1 MLTQIVWWAT
11 IALETLL
18 LVRSAQQRLA
28 AKFPIFYF
36 YLACVLSVDLL
47 RFYCYTVHPGFYQEL
62 YWYTEFFSV
71 VVGYGVIFEIYK
83 RSLKNHPGVARLAQ
97 KVLLLVLIVT
107 LAEVVAA
114 TFSSPSGS
122 WAYATAKLGR
132 DLRYVEVTL
141 WVVMLAVFSRY
152 RIPAGRNLEGLI
164 LGYGFF
170 IAVSVVK
177 LVFVFQ
183 PGNRFAPFARK
194 LPSAAYLITLAI
206 WCGALWSSHPD
217 PVPPEEDQIERDYK
231 VLVTETRTTLARAI
245 THLVRS
251 VRP

>member
-1 MLTQIVWWAT
+1 MLTQVVWWAT

-28 AKFPIFYF
+28 RKFPIFYF

-47 RFYCYTVHPGFYQEL
+47 RFYCYKLQPSFYQKF
-62 YWYTEFFSV
+62 YWYTEFLSV
-71 VVGYGVIFEIYK
+71 VIGYGVILEIYK
-83 RSLKNHPGVARLAQ
+83 RSLENHPGVARLAQ
-97 KVLLLVLIVT
+97 KVLLLVLLVT

-141 WVVMLAVFSRY
+141 WVVMLGVFSRY
-152 RIPAGRNLEGLI
+152 RIRAGRNLEGLI

-170 IAVSVVK
+170 IAISVVN

-183 PGNRFAPFARK
+183 PGNRFAPLARK
-194 LPSAAYLITLAI
+194 LPSVAYLITLAI
-206 WCGALWSSHPD
+206 WCGTLWSSHPD
-217 PVPPEEDQIERDYK
+217 PVPPAENQIERDYK
-231 VLVTETRTTLARAI
+231 VLVTQTRTTLARVI

>member
-1 MLTQIVWWAT
+1 MLTQVVWWAT

-122 WAYATAKLGR
+122 WA
-132 DLRYVEVTL
+132 
-141 WVVMLAVFSRY
+141 
-152 RIPAGRNLEGLI
+152 
-164 LGYGFF
+164 
-170 IAVSVVK
+170 
-177 LVFVFQ
+177 
-183 PGNRFAPFARK
+183 
-194 LPSAAYLITLAI
+194 SA
-206 WCGALWSSHPD
+206 PD